1 MSITS
6 GLAPIRNYANG
17 GDVNTERQNM
27 LAKLGFPSGITN
39 EQLDAAIAKEKNAAY
54 LPESQ
59 APGATVGQLPGLF
72 KENVFDPTDPVDI
85 LTLPFLS
92 AKAAKLA
99 GKAGKKVYDTVR
111 GSGGKVRENLRG
123 IGAYVGADMIADE
136 IRDDSDPFFTKQ
148 EDGTYVS
155 TRPLPDAQDE
165 AQEDLEDAN
174 KKEEEDKEEKTFEDY
189 MSQLGDFQSML
200 DPGQMTGGTFIKG
213 SGISTPEI
221 KRYEGG
227 GIANMMPIGM
237 AEGGG
242 IDFSKL
248 GSLGGMPDT
257 PTMST
262 GSAIAPANINIPE
275 IKQGNPE
282 ALKDAEE
289 DFDKFKT
296 DVKSNYVNFADG
308 GIAKFALGGK
318 ATKEAF
324 KKVKE
329 LAKDKLDKRAK
340 DKAAK
345 AKAKAKAKADKDKA
359 AKAKADADAKETG
372 VTKDKPVDPRD
383 SYIPEPLQPMISG
396 AAAIGKKV
404 FSPSKYSPDT
414 KQQIGASLTS
424 LTPAAIG
431 ASVLNAYDPLG
442 LDKPKDNNN
451 NNNDDSSDAAPVNIQ
466 ESNAMKDILYQNSL
480 ERATSAG
487 RTEPSFMDYLA
498 SFPGSY
504 TEKVGKDPEF
514 ARQMMAGFMAMMK
527 PSEGYVPRNALVD
540 FGEAAYAEQARQE
553 DARPDQLQLIEEL
566 SNNPELL
573 ESFTKFNRAT
583 NPLGGEDL
591 ATEIDYISSLI
602 KESLYGDGATKKPI
616 LKLGSTEKGEATPL
630 SKLEIYQ
637 MYQSLPGT
645 PSERLSKVITQV
657 EKQA

>member
-59 APGATVGQLPGLF
+59 EPGTTVGQLPGLF

-123 IGAYVGADMIADE
+123 ISAYVGTDMLADE

-148 EDGTYVS
+148 EDGTYES

-174 KKEEEDKEEKTFEDY
+174 KKEEEDKEEKTFKDY

-200 DPGQMTGGTFIKG
+200 DPGEMTGGYMIKG

-248 GSLGGMPDT
+248 ESLGGMPDT

-308 GIAKFALGGK
+308 GIAAFAEGGEVEDDEDEGGIKLLGKDGILFDYSKPTDYALLIPGVGAVGLGVRALTKAPAIIKAANAAFASAGKAAKKRGYKKKDPKTGKILSDVEAGKNTIIGSTRTGQALRGSVALGLGGK
-318 ATKEAF
+318 LLPEGKAETTLKE
-324 KKVKE
+324 
-329 LAKDKLDKRAK
+329 
-340 DKAAK
+340 
-345 AKAKAKAKADKDKA
+345 
-359 AKAKADADAKETG
+359 ET
-372 VTKDKPVDPRD
+372 PP
-383 SYIPEPLQPMISG
+383 PEPPPEADTRTFFEKLKDVPGDTFKQLQ
-396 AAAIGKKV
+396 
-404 FSPSKYSPDT
+404 D
-414 KQQIGASLTS
+414 
-424 LTPAAIG
+424 
-431 ASVLNAYDPLG
+431 
-442 LDKPKDNNN
+442 
-451 NNNDDSSDAAPVNIQ
+451 
-466 ESNAMKDILYQNSL
+466 
-480 ERATSAG
+480 
-487 RTEPSFMDYLA
+487 
-498 SFPGSY
+498 
-504 TEKVGKDPEF
+504 DPEF
-514 ARQMMAGFMAMMK
+514 RARFLAGSMNMMK
-527 PSEGYVPRNALVD
+527 PVEGFVPVSGVNQFYDAFENKRNEQVATKLAAAKIAAATGGDFGTEIIDESAAIDDIATVPFRLKTSYGLGDAEGKLILSAQGVNILSQLGIDPGTLTAGSEIPDEFLTEIAVALKDRNADVGKGLN
-540 FGEAAYAEQARQE
+540 
-553 DARPDQLQLIEEL
+553 LI
-566 SNNPELL
+566 
-573 ESFTKFNRAT
+573 F
-583 NPLGGEDL
+583 
-591 ATEIDYISSLI
+591 
-602 KESLYGDGATKKPI
+602 
-616 LKLGSTEKGEATPL
+616 
-630 SKLEIYQ
+630 Q
-637 MYQSLPGT
+637 
-645 PSERLSKVITQV
+645 
-657 EKQA
+657 

>member
-1 MSITS
+1 
-6 GLAPIRNYANG
+6 
-17 GDVNTERQNM
+17 
-27 LAKLGFPSGITN
+27 
-39 EQLDAAIAKEKNAAY
+39 
-54 LPESQ
+54 
-59 APGATVGQLPGLF
+59 
-72 KENVFDPTDPVDI
+72 
-85 LTLPFLS
+85 
-92 AKAAKLA
+92 
-99 GKAGKKVYDTVR
+99 
-111 GSGGKVRENLRG
+111 
-123 IGAYVGADMIADE
+123 
-136 IRDDSDPFFTKQ
+136 
-148 EDGTYVS
+148 
-155 TRPLPDAQDE
+155 
-165 AQEDLEDAN
+165 
-174 KKEEEDKEEKTFEDY
+174 

-200 DPGQMTGGTFIKG
+200 DPGEMTGGYMIKG

-262 GSAIAPANINIPE
+262 GSAIAPANINIPK

-318 ATKEAF
+318 VTKEAF

-431 ASVLNAYDPLG
+431 ATALTAYANR
-442 LDKPKDNNN
+442 DKNEKPPGTG
-451 NNNDDSSDAAPVNIQ
+451 SDTATVPEIE
-466 ESNAMKDILYQNSL
+466 ESNALKDILYQNSL

-487 RTEPSFMDYLA
+487 RTEPSFVDYLA

-514 ARQMMAGFMAMMK
+514 AKQMMAGFMAMMK
-527 PSEGYVPRNALVD
+527 PTEGYVPRNALVD
-540 FGEAAYAEQARQE
+540 FGKAAMAEGVRQQDAVPDQIKLLRGIE
-553 DARPDQLQLIEEL
+553 SGEVDIQTLRDLARPEVDPDKRATLGSLLLDDAKKVVGAAVNRTIGRKEEL
-566 SNNPELL
+566 VDSDGQLVTVGKLISVYESGGQPALDQYYRTLL
-573 ESFTKFNRAT
+573 
-583 NPLGGEDL
+583 PL
-591 ATEIDYISSLI
+591 
-602 KESLYGDGATKKPI
+602 
-616 LKLGSTEKGEATPL
+616 KG
-630 SKLEIYQ
+630 
-637 MYQSLPGT
+637 
-645 PSERLSKVITQV
+645 
-657 EKQA
+657 